1 MFITRIE
8 FRALDR
14 DNVEIWVTESPIM
27 ERAIKEKLRRT
38 IASTSYLQKVVRY
51 EAVALKQLQVDEYDV
66 YGKRI
71 TPNLEQSKP
80 I

>member
-1 MFITRIE
+1 MWLTRIE

-38 IASTSYLQKVVRY
+38 IASTAYLQKVVRY
-51 EAVALKQLQVDEYDV
+51 EAVELKKIQEDNYED
-66 YGKRI
+66 GKRI
-71 TPNLEQSKP
+71 TEDISPA
-80 I
+80 

>member
-1 MFITRIE
+1 MWLTRIE

-38 IASTSYLQKVVRY
+38 IASTAYLQKVVRY
-51 EAVALKQLQVDEYDV
+51 EAVELKKIQEDNYED
-66 YGKRI
+66 GKRI
-71 TPNLEQSKP
+71 TEDISPT
-80 I
+80 

>member
-38 IASTSYLQKVVRY
+38 IASTAYLQKVVRY
-51 EAVALKQLQVDEYDV
+51 EAVELKKIQEDNYED
-66 YGKRI
+66 GKRI
-71 TPNLEQSKP
+71 TEDISPT
-80 I
+80 

>member
-38 IASTSYLQKVVRY
+38 IASTAYLQKVVRY
-51 EAVALKQLQVDEYDV
+51 EAVELKKIQEDNYED
-66 YGKRI
+66 GKRI
-71 TPNLEQSKP
+71 TED

>member
-38 IASTSYLQKVVRY
+38 IANTSYLQKVVRY
-51 EAVALKQLQVDEYDV
+51 EAVELKKIQEDNYED
-66 YGKRI
+66 GKRI
-71 TPNLEQSKP
+71 TADISPT
-80 I
+80 